1 MLETTAKE
9 RIRCFKEYPGTSSL
23 VWQKKKK
30 KRRSIFASLF
40 PVHVSHRFTLSRLLA
55 FISYALYGNLLNPNE
70 V

>member
-23 VWQKKKK
+23 VSQKK
-30 KRRSIFASLF
+30 RGSSFASLF

-55 FISYALYGNLLNPNE
+55 CISYALYGNWLNPNE